1 MHGSGGV
8 DALFLVKGGEDLR
21 NDERIERLFGLMN
34 SIVAG
39 PAVGAEAPSSS
50 RGMAVKTYCVVP
62 LSASGGLLEWVSN
75 TEPLKS
81 IITDELARDE
91 PFCQSNDGFRTPT
104 EGGRFI
110 YDLNNITARELQED
124 WLAKAKLRDNDPP
137 HAAYHWHAKNTTR
150 AAAIEQFRS
159 MTALVPQD
167 ILRRRLLRMA
177 PSPECYLTLRASFA
191 RSLAAT
197 CVTGYLLGVG
207 DRHLDNLLLDTT
219 SGALVPIDFGA
230 CFGIGTSLLPVPELI
245 PFRLTATL
253 RGVLLPLDGQG
264 LLRHYMVQALTR
276 LRAQDSAGLLA
287 DRLEVYVR
295 DPVMDWIRESEKE
308 NAPALAE
315 NEKWEPRRRIEI
327 ARRKLRGFHPAALMA
342 EDLEENIAVKLL
354 KSYDKLKE
362 ALDAA
367 APGAGQQTLTPVQQ
381 VEALLSLA
389 TDEQISMLSFVG
401 LNLFL

>member
-1 MHGSGGV
+1 
-8 DALFLVKGGEDLR
+8 
-21 NDERIERLFGLMN
+21 
-34 SIVAG
+34 
-39 PAVGAEAPSSS
+39 
-50 RGMAVKTYCVVP
+50 MA
-62 LSASGGLLEWVSN
+62 
-75 TEPLKS
+75 
-81 IITDELARDE
+81 
-91 PFCQSNDGFRTPT
+91 
-104 EGGRFI
+104 
-110 YDLNNITARELQED
+110 
-124 WLAKAKLRDNDPP
+124 
-137 HAAYHWHAKNTTR
+137 
-150 AAAIEQFRS
+150 
-159 MTALVPQD
+159 ALVPQD

-207 DRHLDNLLLDTT
+207 DRHLENLLLDTT
-219 SGALVPIDFGA
+219 SGALVPIDFGT
-230 CFGIGTSLLPVPELI
+230 CFGIGASLLPVPELI

-315 NEKWEPRRRIEI
+315 NKDWEPRRRVES
-327 ARRKLRGFHPAALMA
+327 ARRKLKGIHPAALMA
-342 EDLEENIAVKLL
+342 EDLAGNMAVKQF
-354 KSYDKLKE
+354 KSFAKLKE

-367 APGAGQQTLTPVQQ
+367 APGAEQNTQLTPVQQ
-381 VEALLSLA
+381 VEALLRLA
-389 TDEQISMLSFVG
+389 TDEQISMLSYVG